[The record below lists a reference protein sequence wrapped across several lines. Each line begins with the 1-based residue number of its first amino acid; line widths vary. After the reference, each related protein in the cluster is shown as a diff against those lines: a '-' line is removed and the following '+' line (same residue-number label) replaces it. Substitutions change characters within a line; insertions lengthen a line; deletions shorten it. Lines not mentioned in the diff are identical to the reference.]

1 MANLETLELTIS
13 GNAESAS
20 QGLSSL
26 IGSLSALSR
35 QVGKSVGGLLR
46 LNKELEKL
54 KGFSNIKFSGI
65 EKVAKDVKNAIDL
78 PTGKLDALQM
88 KMEGL
93 SEAMDKAANRGNK
106 LGTANKYLQ
115 SLNVQKQIDAET
127 RALRGETQAFK
138 ANASVMKEY
147 KNLPAGAFR
156 PWMYGPKPLPKIESA
171 VGSATMRS
179 EEERRAL
186 NPQWYRDYNTPEGRA
201 MILARNEALRH
212 NGDQMSIA
220 SDPSTLEP
228 FKEGYKEVEQIAEE
242 TAPKFQKLKE
252 GWQNFTNGMKTA
264 SGRLKE
270 IIPRFGLLNRV
281 MRIASTMM
289 IRMGVRA
296 LFKGIK
302 EGLDNYYQYSK
313 QIGDAYASTMDNMS
327 STWSQLKNQMGAA
340 IAPALTA
347 ALPVLNSLASAAI
360 TAFNALS
367 QLFSLLTG
375 KSTWSKATTQVSDYG
390 DAINKANGGGGGGGM
405 KELLANFD
413 ELNVIASESGGGG
426 GGGATQSAEEIGNM
440 FKEMTDFDKGIRDL
454 ATFIRETITWISKN
468 FDVVLS
474 TALLIKTAIFGW
486 KISKAFEGSL
496 ASIGKIVTGASVL
509 TISAILSYDFGSKIG
524 SGEELNAGD
533 IIEGVAGVLAGALGG
548 YIIGGGVGAAV
559 GIGISLFVGIT
570 GYFIGKKD
578 QLEKLKWGST
588 SLTPE
593 EIKKYVQKQFSF
605 DIYAQIE
612 SLEIEINNTKS
623 ARDRLNEV
631 VHELSYDL
639 DKVQLGIDDSPEM
652 FAKLKEDADNL
663 VDKLKDYLSTSSNL
677 VDTLFTVSPVSKKL
691 QNGVKGDISEA
702 DKVLIAYFEGQGK
715 KIADAYDRGM
725 STGWK
730 NNEKKEIMDLLEH
743 LENIVQKADSAK
755 ALNKFK
761 AATKIGLTGLT
772 KETAQAILEET
783 RKAYNEYKVSME
795 KATQEAVE
803 SLLYRAE
810 LAEAAGMPVIA
821 SKLRADAES
830 LVNNFQ
836 KSTEQKLNEA
846 MQPMKA
852 EWSDALREIYG
863 SDYTRAIIE
872 HVGEGF
878 RRDLKNKLR
887 KDEGEAKAL
896 VQETLDRVLRVNKIT
911 KDAADLFGIT
921 GWDLLGNRAKGEF
934 VNSIIQAVG
943 VEGVRLIKET
953 TKISAFDLITLTNWK
968 SFENS
973 QRLEFIKAIANAYG
987 SSEAL
992 RAAKAAGINVGNE
1005 ITKGLGS
1012 NDAATKAKAQE
1023 LVNMINDE
1031 IKKSKIVV
1039 SAEADL
1045 EVKIEAIIDAKPT
1058 IGTTKSSTVTKVKG
1072 DATIANGKKAI
1083 PVATYATG
1091 GFPTQGDLFIANEGR
1106 TGAELVGSING
1117 KTGVAN
1123 QEQIIEGIQRG
1134 VAEANSEQ
1142 NALLRQQNEL
1152 LRGILEKDNVVR
1164 FGASAALG
1172 RIARQSLD
1180 LYGSM
1185 VGG

>member
-1 MANLETLELTIS
+1 MASLETLELTINA
-13 GNAESAS
+13 NAESAS
-20 QGLSSL
+20 KGLAVLISSL
-26 IGSLSALSR
+26 GSLSVQLKEAFTDAVRLS
-35 QVGKSVGGLLR
+35 G
-46 LNKELEKL
+46 ELK
-54 KGFSNIKFSGI
+54 
-65 EKVAKDVKNAIDL
+65 
-78 PTGKLDALQM
+78 
-88 KMEGL
+88 
-93 SEAMDKAANRGNK
+93 K
-106 LGTANKYLQ
+106 LGTRGTI
-115 SLNVQKQIDAET
+115 SMPNVGSSTGASGAT
-127 RALRGETQAFK
+127 SRAR
-138 ANASVMKEY
+138 S
-147 KNLPAGAFR
+147 AGAKVTD
-156 PWMYGPKPLPKIESA
+156 PGKITKS
-171 VGSATMRS
+171 VPIIDPDGSRTGKYIHFYS
-179 EEERRAL
+179 
-186 NPQWYRDYNTPEGRA
+186 
-201 MILARNEALRH
+201 
-212 NGDQMSIA
+212 NGMMKMGTAADIVKQKFNN
-220 SDPSTLEP
+220 
-228 FKEGYKEVEQIAEE
+228 FKESFRGLGKE
-242 TAPKFQKLKE
+242 LK
-252 GWQNFTNGMKTA
+252 TV
-264 SGRLKE
+264 
-270 IIPRFGLLNRV
+270 IPRFGLLNRV

-289 IRMGVRA
+289 IRMGIRA
-296 LFKGIK
+296 LFKGMK

-340 IAPALTA
+340 LAPALTA

-367 QLFSLLTG
+367 QLFSLLSG
-375 KSTWSKATTQVSDYG
+375 KSTWSKATTQVTEYG

-454 ATFIRETITWISKN
+454 ATFIKETIAWIKNN

-474 TALLIKTAIFGW
+474 TALLIKTAILGW

-559 GIGISLFVGIT
+559 GIGISLFIGIT

-612 SLEIEINNTKS
+612 SLEIEINSTKA

-631 VHELSYDL
+631 VYELSHDL

-652 FAKLKEDADNL
+652 FDKLKKDADNL
-663 VDKLKDYLSTSSNL
+663 VDKLKEYLSTSSSL
-677 VDTLFTVSPVSKKL
+677 VDTLFTVSPVAKEI

-702 DKVLIAYFEGQGK
+702 DRVLIAYFEEQGK

-761 AATKIGLTGLT
+761 AATKLGLTGLT

-783 RKAYNEYKVSME
+783 KKAYNEYKASIE

-810 LAEAAGMPVIA
+810 LAEAAGMPEIA
-821 SKLRADAES
+821 AKLRADAEN
-830 LVNNFQ
+830 LVNSFQ
-836 KSTEQKLNEA
+836 ESTKRKLDDA

-878 RRDLKNKLR
+878 RRDLKEKLR

-896 VQETLDRVLRVNKIT
+896 IQETLDRVLRVNKIT
-911 KDAADLFGIT
+911 KDAAELFGIT

-943 VEGVRLIKET
+943 GEGVRLIKEA

-987 SSEAL
+987 SAEAL
-992 RAAKAAGINVGNE
+992 RAAKAAGVDVGGE
-1005 ITKGLGS
+1005 ILKGLGS

-1045 EVKIEAIIDAKPT
+1045 EVKIEAIIEAKPT
-1058 IGTTKSSTVTKVKG
+1058 VGTTKSSTVTKVKG

-1091 GFPTQGDLFIANEGR
+1091 GFPTQGDLFIANENGR
-1106 TGAELVGSING
+1106 GTELIGSING

-1134 VAEANSEQ
+1134 VSEANSEQ

-1180 LYGSM
+1180 LYGNM